1 MLKKIPFYFMLLLL
15 SIIYLICGYVVGYY
29 HGYNEGFRQNIEINS
44 K

>member
-29 HGYNEGFRQNIEINS
+29 HGYNEAIQIKIDH
-44 K
+44 